1 MKTLAILMVLT
12 LTGCDATTQLF
23 RSQPLTA
30 PELETRER
38 VFNSCMERSSYMS
51 KPADQAVIESCTKA
65 ARNLS
70 S

>member
-1 MKTLAILMVLT
+1 MKTLAILSLT
-12 LTGCDATTQLF
+12 LLAGCDTTALF
-23 RSQPLTA
+23 RQQPLTV

-51 KPADQAVIESCTKA
+51 KPADQSVIDSCTKA